1 MEFIGYLYSE
11 SLLLGHFKINVKLKS
26 SMSCTVEIT
35 QDVYGAID
43 HIHKHGSTHTDCII
57 TEDRDVAEAFLS
69 QIDSAILFLWEK
81 LTSRPKDK
89 NAFAAT

>member
-1 MEFIGYLYSE
+1 MT
-11 SLLLGHFKINVKLKS
+11 
-26 SMSCTVEIT
+26 CTVEIT

-43 HIHKHGSTHTDCII
+43 HIHRHGSAHTDCVII
-57 TEDRDVAEAFLS
+57 EYRDVAEDFLS
-69 QIDSAILFLWEK
+69 QVDSATVFLWEK

>member
-1 MEFIGYLYSE
+1 MA
-11 SLLLGHFKINVKLKS
+11 
-26 SMSCTVEIT
+26 CTEEII

-43 HIHKHGSTHTDCII
+43 HIHRHGNVHIYCII

-69 QIDSAILFLWEK
+69 QVDSATVFLCVK

-89 NAFAAT
+89 NAFAATWFS

>member
-1 MEFIGYLYSE
+1 MA
-11 SLLLGHFKINVKLKS
+11 
-26 SMSCTVEIT
+26 CTEEII

-43 HIHKHGSTHTDCII
+43 HIHRHGSAHIDCII
-57 TEDRDVAEAFLS
+57 IEDRDVAKDFLS
-69 QIDSAILFLWEK
+69 QVDSAAVFLWAK

>member
-1 MEFIGYLYSE
+1 MA
-11 SLLLGHFKINVKLKS
+11 
-26 SMSCTVEIT
+26 CTEEII

-43 HIHKHGSTHTDCII
+43 HIHRHGSAHTDCII

-69 QIDSAILFLWEK
+69 QVDSASVFLWAK

>member
-1 MEFIGYLYSE
+1 MA
-11 SLLLGHFKINVKLKS
+11 
-26 SMSCTVEIT
+26 CTEEII

-43 HIHKHGSTHTDCII
+43 HIHSHGNAHIDCII

-69 QIDSAILFLWEK
+69 QVDSATVFLWAK

-89 NAFAAT
+89 NYFVAT

>member
-1 MEFIGYLYSE
+1 MA
-11 SLLLGHFKINVKLKS
+11 
-26 SMSCTVEIT
+26 CTEEII

-43 HIHKHGSTHTDCII
+43 HIHRHESAHTDCII

-69 QIDSAILFLWEK
+69 QVDSATVFLWEK